1 MPNRMRMIVASW
13 LIKDM
18 KIPWRYGEQYFA
30 NHLLDY
36 DLTQN
41 MMNWIWVASV
51 LPFASAP
58 FRRFS
63 TENVLPPDDPYLH
76 LSAF

>member
-1 MPNRMRMIVASW
+1 MPDER
-13 LIKDM
+13 
-18 KIPWRYGEQYFA
+18 YFA
-30 NHLLDY
+30 NRLLDY
-36 DLTQN
+36 DITQN

-63 TENVLPPDDPYLH
+63 VQNVLPKDDPYFVKWLDH
-76 LSAF
+76 